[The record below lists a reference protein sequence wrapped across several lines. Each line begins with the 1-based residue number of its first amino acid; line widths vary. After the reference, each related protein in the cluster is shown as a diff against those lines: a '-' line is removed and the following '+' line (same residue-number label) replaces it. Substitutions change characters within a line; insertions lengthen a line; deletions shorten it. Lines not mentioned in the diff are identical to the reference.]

1 VDAIAAYIAR
11 DSAHYAAAVVRRIL
25 TSTRQLGEHPWSGR
39 IVPELEDPTIREI
52 LVYSYRIV
60 YRVQD
65 QVVTVSAVGAVRP
78 SIEPIHFRRRLGTRI
93 LHVYPKRRSRAEE
106 THNYSGRGGV

>member
-1 VDAIAAYIAR
+1 LAHRVIWSETALEDVDAIAAYIAR

-39 IVPELEDPTIREI
+39 VVPELEDPSIREI
-52 LVYSYRIV
+52 LVYSYRVV

-65 QVVTVSAVGAVRP
+65 QVVTVSAVVHA
-78 SIEPIHFRRRLGTRI
+78 
-93 LHVYPKRRSRAEE
+93 RRSFE
-106 THNYSGRGGV
+106 SGIGRTDRSV